1 MSGRTARASG
11 IEEIH
16 VLRRVEPDTILN
28 QVLRLK
34 HSKQRAVLVVDSWE
48 GAIRNTNDEGRKMLE
63 SAILAELDE
72 SKVSVV
78 IVVEDSK
85 HANDLGYLVNVIV
98 TLEQAEMY
106 WR

>member
-1 MSGRTARASG
+1 MFMK
-11 IEEIH
+11 
-16 VLRRVEPDTILN
+16 
-28 QVLRLK
+28 VLRLK

-63 SAILAELDE
+63 SAILSELDE

-85 HANDLGYLVNVIV
+85 HASDLGYLVDGIV
-98 TLEQAEMY
+98 TVDQSELDGRRGRTIAENNL
-106 WR
+106 RACRPPQ